1 MCGKF
6 TAMASWSEVVD
17 FSDAMTS
24 AGGASSN
31 DVPVTFKVMSNLP
44 VIIFDPELGKR
55 HVVPMRWGFPRRG
68 NWRSPDPIHVRA
80 ETIDTK
86 PTFAD
91 AFRDGQRGIVIVKTF
106 NEAPDLPGPTIQ
118 HTITPGDLP
127 AVGIAFLWRRFEIAE
142 LPAPLIACVMATVPA
157 NDLIAGL
164 PTDRMPAIL
173 ANEDWATWLGENG
186 ASPDAAKACL
196 KTVEGVKWTMTKEER
211 AAKSPRA
218 KPTVRDPGGR
228 LF

>member
-17 FSDAMTS
+17 FSDALS
-24 AGGASSN
+24 ASGGAESN
-31 DVPVTFKVMSNLP
+31 DRPVTLKVMSQLP
-44 VIIFDPELGKR
+44 VIVFDREQGKR
-55 HVVPMRWGFPRRG
+55 RVVPMRWGFPRRG
-68 NWRSPDPIHVRA
+68 NWRSPDPIHARA

-157 NDLIAGL
+157 NALIAGL

-186 ASPDAAKACL
+186 VSPEEAKACL
-196 KTVEGVKWTMTKEER
+196 KTVEGVKWSMTKEER
-211 AAKSPRA
+211 AAKTPRA

>member
-17 FSDAMTS
+17 FSEALS
-24 AGGASSN
+24 ASGGDDSN
-31 DVPVTFKVMSNLP
+31 DQSVTFKVMSQLP
-44 VIIFDPELGKR
+44 VIIFDREQGKR
-55 HVVPMRWGFPRRG
+55 RVVPMRWGFPRRG
-68 NWRSPDPIHVRA
+68 NWRSPDPIHARA

-86 PTFAD
+86 PTFAE
-91 AFRDGQRGIVIVKTF
+91 AFRGGQRGILLAKTF
-106 NEAPDLPGPTIQ
+106 NEAPDITGPTIQ

-127 AVGIAFLWRRFEIAE
+127 AVGLAVLWRRFEIAE
-142 LPAPLIACVMATVPA
+142 LPAPLLACAMVTVPA
-157 NDLIAGL
+157 NTLIAGL

-173 ANEDWATWLGENG
+173 ANEDWTTWLGENC
-186 ASPDAAKACL
+186 ASPEEAKECL

-211 AAKSPRA
+211 AAKTPRA